1 MAAIIRAAL
10 FDMDGLMFDTER
22 LADRVWEQT
31 VPRYGYAFGPDDMAL
46 LRGVSY
52 EAGRRALAQRFGP
65 QFPFVQ
71 IHAACTAEMR
81 RLLARSVPK
90 MPGLDALL
98 AFLRAHG
105 VAMAVASSTNRAQ
118 VEEYL
123 DTAGVRGFFGAVLG
137 GDMIER
143 SKPCPDIYLAAA
155 RALGVP
161 PEECLVLEDSYNG
174 VRAGAAA
181 GCETVMI
188 PDLAPA
194 TDEMRALAACILPG
208 LADVAGYLAGRTPR

>member
-1 MAAIIRAAL
+1 
-10 FDMDGLMFDTER
+10 
-22 LADRVWEQT
+22 
-31 VPRYGYAFGPDDMAL
+31 
-46 LRGVSY
+46 
-52 EAGRRALAQRFGP
+52 
-65 QFPFVQ
+65 
-71 IHAACTAEMR
+71 MR

-123 DTAGVRGFFGAVLG
+123 ETAGVRGFFGAVLG

-194 TDEMRALAACILPG
+194 TDEMRALAACVLPG